1 MFAITVFYCI
11 VLATADN
18 YADVCDND
26 SFIIGKHAPL
36 AVTLADRMKT
46 QPLTVDE
53 MKLVVLR
60 LAEAMKFLHE
70 RDIVHGCLDT
80 SLVSLDI
87 VEGV

>member
-1 MFAITVFYCI
+1 MP
-11 VLATADN
+11 DN
-18 YADVCDND
+18 YADICDND

-36 AVTLADRMKT
+36 FVTLADRMKT
-46 QPLTVDE
+46 HPLTVDE

-80 SLVSLDI
+80 CLVSLDI